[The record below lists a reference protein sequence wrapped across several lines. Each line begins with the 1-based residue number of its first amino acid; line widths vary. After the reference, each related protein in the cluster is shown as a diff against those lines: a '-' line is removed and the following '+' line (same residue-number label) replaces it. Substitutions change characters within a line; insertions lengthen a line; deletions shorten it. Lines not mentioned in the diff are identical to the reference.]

1 MNQASVRHA
10 SGVARSTALTA
21 YAEKQGAISLPA
33 KAHDGP
39 QSDWHYAGWGVSL
52 GAADRPIFWHRPKD
66 SKKYR
71 VIYADLSVG
80 DADTPPSVTNALP
93 VPARPGQEK

>member
-1 MNQASVRHA
+1 MNQDSVQHA

-21 YAEKQGAISLPA
+21 HAEKQGVISLPA

-52 GAADRPIFWHRPKD
+52 GAADRPIFWYRSKD
-66 SKKYR
+66 AKAYQ
-71 VIYADLSVG
+71 VIYADLSVRE
-80 DADTPPSVTNALP
+80 ADTPPSVTNALP
-93 VPARPGQEK
+93 VPARPSQTK